1 MLFITFRLGGQRYAL
16 EAERIVEVLP
26 LVELQTVLRAPPGI
40 AGTLNYHGEF
50 VPVLD
55 LSQMILGRPA
65 PPRLSTRLLVARVKR
80 DQDFRLLGIIAE
92 NVTET
97 MRCEASDF
105 ASPGIVSGEV
115 PFLGSVRVDERGS
128 VQRIDLDRLLAGQ
141 QRDFVF
147 EPPVAA

>member
-1 MLFITFRLGGQRYAL
+1 MLFITFKLGDERYAL

-26 LVELQTVLRAPPGI
+26 RVDLQKVLRAPAGI

-65 PPRLSTRLLVARVKR
+65 PSRLSTRILVARVKG

-97 MRCEASDF
+97 MRCDPSDF
-105 ASPGIVSGEV
+105 VSPGIVSSEA
-115 PFLGSVRVDERGS
+115 PFLGSVHVGERGS
-128 VQRIDLDRLLAGQ
+128 IQRVDVDHLLPREE
-141 QRDFVF
+141 RDYLF
-147 EPPVAA
+147 EPPAAA

>member
-1 MLFITFRLGGQRYAL
+1 MLFITFKLGRQRYAL

-26 LVELQTVLRAPPGI
+26 LVDLQTVLRAPPGI

-50 VPVLD
+50 VPVVD

-65 PPRLSTRLLVARVKR
+65 PPRLSTRLVVTRVKG
-80 DQDFRLLGIIAE
+80 DQGFRLLGIIAE

-105 ASPGIVSGEV
+105 VSPGIVSSEA
-115 PFLGSVRVDERGS
+115 PFLGSVHVGEHGPVQRVDVDHLLGS
-128 VQRIDLDRLLAGQ
+128 Q
-141 QRDFVF
+141 QRDFLF
-147 EPPVAA
+147 EPPAAA